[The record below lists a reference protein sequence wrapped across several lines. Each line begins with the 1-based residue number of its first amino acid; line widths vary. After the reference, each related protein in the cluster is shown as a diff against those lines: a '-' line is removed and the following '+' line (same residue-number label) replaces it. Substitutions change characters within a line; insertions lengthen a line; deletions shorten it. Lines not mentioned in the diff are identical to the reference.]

1 MTELRYKVTFEGP
14 VEEATRALQ
23 AAGLDRYSS
32 SGDQYPET
40 AEELDLRH
48 HAVFLDAD
56 DEQSALNRVK
66 AAVEDHGDFA
76 NFEVEQQEDA

>member
-1 MTELRYKVTFEGP
+1 MAELRYKVTFEGP

-23 AAGLDRYSS
+23 AAGLDRHSS

-56 DEQSALNRVK
+56 DEQSALKRVK
-66 AAVEDHGDFA
+66 AALEGQGDFA
-76 NFEVEQQEDA
+76 NFEVEQQEKT